1 MRKFTPLRLLLGAV
15 GVAIGVVGILAL
27 REATLST
34 HESVAAAQTEL
45 VMSADTKGGERN
57 QTLPE
62 MVEAQLES
70 CRLEVAS
77 DVDGPIES
85 LGEGH
90 FRAVLAPALDETN
103 RRQFRGCMEDWV
115 IDHVRINVTEMTN
128 LG

>member
-1 MRKFTPLRLLLGAV
+1 
-15 GVAIGVVGILAL
+15 VAIGVVGILAL

-90 FRAVLAPALDETN
+90 FRAVLTPALDETN
-103 RRQFRGCMEDWV
+103 RRQFRGCMEDWL

>member
-62 MVEAQLES
+62 MVQAQLLT

-115 IDHVRINVTEMTN
+115 IDHVRINVTEMADI
-128 LG
+128 G

>member
-1 MRKFTPLRLLLGAV
+1 MRKLTPLRLLLGAV
-15 GVAIGVVGILAL
+15 GVAIGIVGILAL

-45 VMSADTKGGERN
+45 VISADTKGGERN

-62 MVEAQLES
+62 MVEAQLET

-103 RRQFRGCMEDWV
+103 RRQFRGCMEDWM
-115 IDHVRINVTEMTN
+115 IDHVRINVTEMAN
-128 LG
+128 AG